1 LVSVV
6 QSPQVKKEG
15 DMTIGLIVI
24 FVVLIVLGWAV
35 LSYNRLVRLVV
46 RAEESWRDIDT
57 QLKRRFDLIPNLVET
72 VRGYAS
78 HERGVFEQV
87 TLARAKAIDAS
98 SPKDQAVAEEGLKG
112 ALKSLFAVVE
122 NYPQLKANENFM
134 KLQQSL
140 EETEDMIQRSRVY
153 YNAVVRDLNTR
164 IRVFPQSLIANL
176 FNFKE
181 REFYMLPGEAERQAP
196 QVKF

>member
-1 LVSVV
+1 
-6 QSPQVKKEG
+6 
-15 DMTIGLIVI
+15 MTIGLIVI

>member
-1 LVSVV
+1 
-6 QSPQVKKEG
+6 
-15 DMTIGLIVI
+15 MAIGLIVI
-24 FVVLIVLGWAV
+24 AVVLIIGGWAI

-87 TLARAKAIDAS
+87 AQARSVAMGAT

-140 EETEDMIQRSRVY
+140 EETEDMIQRARIY

-164 IRVFPQSLIANL
+164 IRIFPQSLIASL
-176 FNFKE
+176 FHFKE